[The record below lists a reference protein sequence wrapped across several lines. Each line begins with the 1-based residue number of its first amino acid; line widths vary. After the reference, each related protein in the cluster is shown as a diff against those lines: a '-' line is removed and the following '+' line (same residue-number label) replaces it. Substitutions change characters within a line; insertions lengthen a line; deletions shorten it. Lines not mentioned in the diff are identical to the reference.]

1 MSRSDQTRTIGLKT
15 AFALLLVFLA
25 GCAIRFIPWSN
36 FITPE
41 GIYFLEGDNYEHL
54 HKITA
59 IVSNFPWAPPYD
71 YYVGFPVGTGNI
83 ISPLFDI
90 TFAGLVKAA
99 FWLAPSKENIEFISA
114 VMPPFMGMLAIIP
127 LFLWCRAT
135 FGRGAAIA
143 SVSIFAILPAHIFT
157 TMVARP
163 DNEVLE
169 PFWMA
174 LLFYPYASSLGHASG
189 EGKGKRPSL
198 IYASLAT
205 GAVASLALLYWRGAL
220 LWWGIVSAHILLSI
234 VISGWKGEKAWKDHW
249 LSGAIIFSFTAV
261 FVAIICLA
269 GVWGMGSGI
278 RFNVISWFHVIFS
291 LLSIAAF
298 SSAALV
304 FHLRDTRGFPALKA
318 VSAGVVLIAGSCL
331 LLILVAPQYFSGIIG
346 GAAVVGGANKWT
358 SSIAQYQPLLTGPS
372 GEFDFNAVRLS
383 TLLLFV
389 VPLVIA
395 LISSTL
401 YRGRSSRTL
410 FFSFAGSVIFV
421 AALVNGRY
429 ENVLSLIVAVSGGLL
444 FKYIRDK
451 VAGGA
456 QSPARQVAGWSAA
469 AGVIALLLIPT
480 YPFYRDLSATGPAII
495 RGDLEESFLWVRD
508 HTPKTDYLLEPW
520 KKPQYGVMARW
531 EYGGW
536 IEYIAERPSIATLY
550 GSETHGLKESAELF
564 LSSDEGEFLRI
575 MDENQARYLVVS
587 KTIGALPEYAKITG
601 RDTEGYLVE
610 RKDETGAVVWSTGP
624 RFFDLAHIRLYF
636 ADGVGYDSPIPLRPV
651 PGMRLVHESPGTS
664 DVRGFFQEVKNVK
677 VFERVRG
684 ATVVGSIFP
693 GVKVFL
699 GGIVTTDQGRRFQ
712 VVEQA
717 IADANGRFSV
727 KAWYPSTDGF
737 EGKVAVVGSYV
748 IQAAGRQAPVKITEE
763 DVVNGRTIRLN

>member
-1 MSRSDQTRTIGLKT
+1 MSRPVQTRAIGFKT
-15 AFALLLVFLA
+15 AVALLLVFIA
-25 GCAIRFIPWSN
+25 GCAIRFVPWSN

-41 GIYFLEGDNYEHL
+41 GVYFLEGDNYEHL

-99 FWLAPSKENIEFISA
+99 FWTAPSKEKIEFISA

-135 FGRGAAIA
+135 FGKGVALA
-143 SVSIFAILPAHIFT
+143 SVAILAILPAHIFT
-157 TMVARP
+157 TIVARP

-174 LLFYPYASSLGHASG
+174 LLFYSYVSSLAAAVPEDSG
-189 EGKGKRPSL
+189 PRPSL
-198 IYASLAT
+198 IRASIAT

-220 LWWGIVSAHILLSI
+220 LWWGIISAHMLLSI
-234 VISGWKGEKAWKDHW
+234 IVSGWKGDKAWKDHW
-249 LSGAIIFSFTAV
+249 LSGLVIFSVTAV

-269 GVWGMGSGI
+269 GVWGMDSGI
-278 RFNVISWFHVIFS
+278 QFNIISWFHVIFS

-298 SSAALV
+298 SSVALV
-304 FHLRDTRGFPALKA
+304 FHLREARGLSGFKA
-318 VSAGVVLIAGSCL
+318 ASAGVILLAGAL
-331 LLILVAPQYFSGIIG
+331 LLSIFAAPQYFSGIIG

-358 SSIAQYQPLLTGPS
+358 STIAQYQPLLTGPS
-372 GEFDFNAVRLS
+372 GAFDFNAVRLS
-383 TLLLFV
+383 TLLLFT
-389 VPLVIA
+389 VPFVIA
-395 LISSTL
+395 AISGRL
-401 YRGRSSRTL
+401 YKDRDSKTL

-429 ENVLSLIVAVSGGLL
+429 ENVLALIVAVSGGLL
-444 FKYIRDK
+444 FRYVRDR
-451 VAGGA
+451 VRGA
-456 QSPARQVAGWSAA
+456 AGWPVALA
-469 AGVIALLLIPT
+469 IFVILLIPT
-480 YPFYRDLSATGPAII
+480 YPFYRDLSSTGPAII
-495 RGDLEESFLWVRD
+495 RGDLEESLLWIRD
-508 HTPKTDYLLEPW
+508 HTPKTDYLTEPW

-536 IEYIAERPSIATLY
+536 IEYIAERPSVATLY

-575 MDENQARYLVVS
+575 MDENQARYLVIS
-587 KTIGALPEYAKITG
+587 KTIGALPEYAKIIG
-601 RDTEGYLVE
+601 RDTGGYLVE
-610 RKDETGAVVWSTGP
+610 QKDETGEVVWSTGP

-636 ADGVGYDSPIPLRPV
+636 ADGVGYESPMPLRPV
-651 PGMRLVHESPGTS
+651 PGMRLVHESAGTS
-664 DVRGFFQEVKNVK
+664 DIRGFFQEVKNVK
-677 VFERVRG
+677 VFERVKG

-693 GVKVFL
+693 GAQVFL
-699 GGIVTTDQGRRFQ
+699 GAIVTTDQGRKFQ
-712 VVEQA
+712 VVEQTV
-717 IADANGRFSV
+717 ADASGRFSI

-737 EGKVAVVGSYV
+737 EGKVAVVGPYV
-748 IQAAGRQAPVKITEE
+748 IQAAGRQAPVRITEE
-763 DVVNGRTIRLN
+763 DVVEGRTIRLN